1 MEFLGDT
8 NSLRALFVVGTRPEA
23 IKMLPLIV
31 AARDHVGYEPI
42 VVSTGQHAAMV
53 AEVLAIGGIV
63 PDVTFELP
71 TGPRSLNDLFSFVVT
86 QFERYVAETFGV
98 PGSPAD
104 AKATSGY
111 PVACFVHG
119 DTSSA
124 AAAALASF
132 HMHLPV
138 VHVEAG
144 LRTSDINSPFP
155 EEFNRQL
162 ISRVAALHLAPT
174 SRAKANLVREGID
187 FDRILIT
194 GNTAIDALRLAAQS
208 FAPFEHESLAD
219 LEAADGPRVV
229 VVTAHRRENWGEPL
243 GRIADAVAIL
253 ASTHPE
259 DRFVVALHPNPA
271 VAQVLT
277 GRLAGHENVSLVP
290 AMGYASFARLLGRA
304 TLAITDSG
312 GIQEEAPSL
321 GVPVIC
327 VRESTERQEGVAAGT
342 VQLAGTDVQRI
353 VRAASALLDDPEELA
368 RRSARVNPYGDGH
381 AAERIVEAIDNI
393 VSGAPAP
400 AAYGPGFDRT
410 AVLKA
415 ADVADPLER
424 SWVDG
429 LTADGLTADLA
440 AVA

>member
-1 MEFLGDT
+1 MHT
-8 NSLRALFVVGTRPEA
+8 NRTVTPLRALFVVGTRPEA

-31 AARDHVGYEPI
+31 AARDHEGYEPI

-53 AEVLAIGGIV
+53 AEVLAIGGIE
-63 PDVTFELP
+63 PDVTFPLP
-71 TGPRSLNDLFSFVVT
+71 AGPRSLNDLFSFVVT
-86 QFERYVAETFGV
+86 QVERYVSDTFGV
-98 PGSPAD
+98 PGAPAD
-104 AKATSGY
+104 AAAMPGY

-119 DTSSA
+119 DTTSA

-162 ISRVAALHLAPT
+162 ISRLAALHLAPT

-194 GNTAIDALRLAAQS
+194 GNTAIDALRLAAES
-208 FAPFEHESLAD
+208 FTPFEDPSLSD
-219 LEAADGPRVV
+219 LEESDARVV

-253 ASTHPE
+253 ASTHPD

-271 VAQVLT
+271 VAEVLVE
-277 GRLAGHENVSLVP
+277 RLAGQGNVSLVP

-327 VRESTERQEGVAAGT
+327 VRETTERQEGVAAGT
-342 VQLAGTDVQRI
+342 VQLAGTDVARI
-353 VRAASALLDDPEELA
+353 VHAASALLDDPEELA

-381 AAERIVEAIDNI
+381 AAERIIEALDNI

-400 AAYGPGFDRT
+400 ESYGPGFDRT
-410 AVLKA
+410 AVLEA
-415 ADVADPLER
+415 AGVSDPLER
-424 SWVDG
+424 HWVDG
-429 LTADGLTADLA
+429 LSAELA
-440 AVA
+440 SVA

>member
-1 MEFLGDT
+1 MET
-8 NSLRALFVVGTRPEA
+8 NQNSALRALFVVGTRPEA

-31 AARDHVGYEPI
+31 AARDHEGFEPI

-53 AEVLAIGGIV
+53 AEVLAIGGIT
-63 PDVTFELP
+63 PDVTFALP
-71 TGPRSLNDLFSFVVT
+71 DGPRTLNDLFSFVVT
-86 QFERYVAETFGV
+86 QVQTYVTDTFGTM
-98 PGSPAD
+98 D
-104 AKATSGY
+104 AAGY
-111 PVACFVHG
+111 PVATFVHG

-132 HMHLPV
+132 HLKLPV

-194 GNTAIDALRLAAQS
+194 GNTAIDALRIAAS
-208 FAPFEHESLAD
+208 SVAPFEHPSLAD
-219 LEAADGPRVV
+219 LEASDGPRVV

-243 GRIADAVAIL
+243 ARIADSVGIL
-253 ASTHPE
+253 ASTHPD

-271 VAQVLT
+271 VADVLVK
-277 GRLAGHENVSLVP
+277 RLSGHRNVSLVP

-327 VRESTERQEGVAAGT
+327 VRETTERQEGVAAGT
-342 VQLAGTDVQRI
+342 VELVGTDVQRI
-353 VRAASALLDDPEELA
+353 VNAASALLDDPDELA
-368 RRSARVNPYGDGH
+368 RRSARVNPYGDGF
-381 AAERIVEAIDNI
+381 ASARIIEALDNI
-393 VSGAPAP
+393 VSGTRAPE
-400 AAYGPGFDRT
+400 AYGPGFDRT
-410 AVLKA
+410 AVLTA
-415 ADVADPLER
+415 AGVADPLQR
-424 SWVDG
+424 SWVDSVES
-429 LTADGLTADLA
+429 AFAS
-440 AVA
+440 VA

>member
-1 MEFLGDT
+1 MEQNRNT
-8 NSLRALFVVGTRPEA
+8 SALRALFVVGTRPEA

-31 AARDHVGYEPI
+31 AARDHEGFEPI

-63 PDVTFELP
+63 PDVTFALP
-71 TGPRSLNDLFSFVVT
+71 EGPRTLNDLFSFVVT
-86 QFERYVAETFGV
+86 QVQTYVTETFG
-98 PGSPAD
+98 SMD
-104 AKATSGY
+104 AEGY
-111 PVACFVHG
+111 PVATFVHG

-132 HMHLPV
+132 HLKLPV

-144 LRTSDINSPFP
+144 LRTNDVNSPFP

-194 GNTAIDALRLAAQS
+194 GNTAIDALRIAAARV
-208 FAPFEHESLAD
+208 APFEHPALAD
-219 LEAADGPRVV
+219 LETADGPRVV

-243 GRIADAVAIL
+243 ARIADSVAIL
-253 ASTHPE
+253 ASGHPD

-271 VAQVLT
+271 VADVLVK
-277 GRLAGHENVSLVP
+277 RLSGHRNVSLVP

-327 VRESTERQEGVAAGT
+327 VRETTERQEGVAAGT
-342 VQLAGTDVQRI
+342 VELVGTDVQRI
-353 VRAASALLDDPEELA
+353 VHAASVLLDDPDELA
-368 RRSARVNPYGDGH
+368 RRSARVNPYGDGF
-381 AAERIVEAIDNI
+381 ASARIIEALDNI
-393 VSGAPAP
+393 VSGTRAPES
-400 AAYGPGFDRT
+400 YGPGFDRT
-410 AVLKA
+410 AVLA
-415 ADVADPLER
+415 AAGVADPLQR
-424 SWVDG
+424 SWVDSVDS
-429 LTADGLTADLA
+429 AFAS
-440 AVA
+440 VA